1 MGWFLSGLIIT
12 GLLAAIFILAER
24 SRSRARRRRDK
35 DLSVGKRHERII
47 QEDAER
53 DYWWH

>member
-1 MGWFLSGLIIT
+1 MSWLLSCLILL
-12 GLLAAIFILAER
+12 GLLTGIFILAER
-24 SRSRARRRRDK
+24 SRTRARRK
-35 DLSVGKRHERII
+35 LSKGLPAKKRHKRII